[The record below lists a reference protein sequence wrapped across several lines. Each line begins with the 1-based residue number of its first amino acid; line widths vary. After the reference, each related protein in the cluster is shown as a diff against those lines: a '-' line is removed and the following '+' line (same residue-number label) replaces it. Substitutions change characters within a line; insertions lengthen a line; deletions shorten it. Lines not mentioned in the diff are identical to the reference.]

1 MTSSSEPCDRAV
13 VIEPSLADVRRM
25 VSEIADAGLRSQRG
39 LLRQPPLLG
48 LVCVARRAQSPDS
61 RERAAALREILL
73 ELIDQLSDAE
83 LRVVA
88 RYLFGL
94 AAGRMATKQS
104 RLEEAGKQ
112 VSHSW
117 ETLRKNHAPELLD
130 EIADRLV
137 QLERMERALQAIE
150 QAQPVG
156 EELALMYLRRAHR
169 YSTMAYH
176 AGTMANNLAAALRH
190 PADGPPDPVDSRADL
205 LWAALHAWT
214 WFSHTERHYMS
225 SFDDMWMATDP
236 TTNAKLIAAVLTL
249 DRDAP
254 FSYRDTSW
262 LRLRLL
268 DARDFEVDSFIE
280 QLEASEHGQRLL
292 GQWFGWAGRC
302 RCTARPRRSCPPH
315 AFVAAATNFYET
327 MRAEWKTVATWYRK
341 PGSDR
346 VLRFPDKL
354 T

>member
-1 MTSSSEPCDRAV
+1 V
-13 VIEPSLADVRRM
+13 LPSLAEVRRM
-25 VSEIADAGLRSQRG
+25 VGEVADAGLRSQRG
-39 LLRQPPLLG
+39 LLRQPMLLG
-48 LVCVARRAQSPDS
+48 LACVARRAQSPDP
-61 RERAAALREILL
+61 RERAVALRAIVL
-73 ELIDQLSDAE
+73 ELIDELSDAE

-104 RLEEAGKQ
+104 RLEDAGKE

-137 QLERMERALQAIE
+137 QLERMERTLQAME
-150 QAQPVG
+150 RAEPVG
-156 EELALMYLRRAHR
+156 EELALVYLRRAHR

-176 AGTMANNLAAALRH
+176 AGTTANNLRAALRTPAEEPPH
-190 PADGPPDPVDSRADL
+190 PIDSRADL
-205 LWAALHAWT
+205 LWAALHGWT
-214 WFSHTERHYMS
+214 WFSQTQRRYMS
-225 SFDDMWMATDP
+225 SFDDMWMTTDP
-236 TTNAKLIAAVLTL
+236 AANERVIVAVHAL

-254 FSYRDTSW
+254 FSYRDASW

-268 DARDFEVDSFIE
+268 DARDFEVDAFIE
-280 QLEASEHGQRLL
+280 QLEASERGERLL
-292 GQWFGWAGRC
+292 GQWFGWADQC
-302 RCTARPRRSCPPH
+302 RCTSRPRRTCPPH
-315 AFVAAATNFYET
+315 AFVAAATCFYHT

-346 VLRFPDKL
+346 VLRFPDGL
-354 T
+354 M